1 MAKGKELKGQRN
13 SSGKTINE
21 VPASTDASL
30 IVWSFD
36 EIDREGKF
44 AFDTSRSDLDSKL
57 IIDKMIDYS
66 SMTWQEIKRQTHDG
80 AKSKNH
86 SIAVNELSKDA
97 QARLRALKKEDVT
110 DSLFFF
116 ALSNLIRLIGRRDG
130 AVFHILWY
138 DPNHEAYL
146 TKNHR

>member
-44 AFDTSRSDLDSKL
+44 AFDTSRSDLDSKF

-146 TKNHR
+146 TRNHR

>member
-1 MAKGKELKGQRN
+1 MAKSKELKGQRN

-21 VPASTDASL
+21 VPASTDTSL

-44 AFDTSRSDLDSKL
+44 AFNTSRSDLDSKF

-66 SMTWQEIKRQTHDG
+66 SMTWQDIKRQTHDG

-97 QARLRALKKEDVT
+97 QARLRALKKEDVA

-116 ALSNLIRLIGRRDG
+116 SLSNLIRLIGRRDG
-130 AVFHILWY
+130 AIFHILWY
-138 DPNHEAYL
+138 DPKHEAYL

>member
-1 MAKGKELKGQRN
+1 MAKSKELKGQRN

-21 VPASTDASL
+21 VPASTDTLL

-44 AFDTSRSDLDSKL
+44 AFDTSRSDLDSKF

-66 SMTWQEIKRQTHDG
+66 SMTWQDIKRQTHDG

-97 QARLRALKKEDVT
+97 QARLRALKKEDVA

-138 DPNHEAYL
+138 DPKHEAYL